1 MNSASPPLSRST
13 APDAPDSG
21 TYVQSL
27 ARGLSVIEAFD
38 GAERGLTLAD
48 AARRSGLS
56 RASAR
61 RSLHTLVELG
71 YASFDGRQFALA
83 PRVLKLGFSYL
94 RSQGLWSAA
103 QTPMVELVE
112 AVHESC
118 SVAVLDG
125 PEIVYVA
132 RVPTRARIMSISL
145 GIGSR
150 LPAAAT
156 SMGRVLLASL
166 APAERTSALA
176 RLHRLERYTAQT
188 IADPARFDAELDQI
202 ARQGYAIVDQELEP
216 GLRSLAVPLVDGAGR
231 TVAALNVGTHAARV
245 TIDRLRREILPAL
258 RRCAER
264 ISQAMQ
270 PDAQR

>member
-1 MNSASPPLSRST
+1 MF
-13 APDAPDSG
+13 
-21 TYVQSL
+21 VQSL

-38 GAERGLTLAD
+38 GAERGLTVAD
-48 AARRSGLS
+48 AARRSGLT

-71 YASFDGRQFALA
+71 YAHFDGRAFALA

-94 RSQGLWSAA
+94 RSQGLWATA
-103 QTPMVELVE
+103 QAPMVELVE
-112 AVHESC
+112 TVHESC

-125 PEIVYVA
+125 LEIVYVA
-132 RVPTRARIMSISL
+132 RVPTRTRIMSISI

-150 LPAAAT
+150 LPAATT
-156 SMGRVLLASL
+156 SMGRVLLAGL
-166 APAERTSALA
+166 PPAERRAALA
-176 RLHRLERYTAQT
+176 RMPRLARHTAHT
-188 IADPARFDAELDQI
+188 IADAATLAAELEQV

-216 GLRSLAVPLVDGAGR
+216 GLRSLAVPLTDATGR
-231 TVAALNVGTHAARV
+231 TIAALNVGTHAARV

-258 RRCAER
+258 RRCAVR

-270 PDAQR
+270 PDA